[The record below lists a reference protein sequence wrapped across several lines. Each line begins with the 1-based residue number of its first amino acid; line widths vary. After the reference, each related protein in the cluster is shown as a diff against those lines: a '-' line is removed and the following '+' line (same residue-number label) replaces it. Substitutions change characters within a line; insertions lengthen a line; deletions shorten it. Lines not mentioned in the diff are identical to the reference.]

1 MIYLLETR
9 ERCVYAF
16 AHETAGVAHAARDD
30 VAAGYWQ
37 FFDSEGMPLV
47 ASFTALDQRGL
58 RSSPSARYR
67 LVPAAPGAARLQD
80 VLHELRAVVIDGK
93 RLGVAALRER
103 LPPVVPG

>member
-16 AHETAGVAHAARDD
+16 ASKAEGIAHASGEQVTAGL
-30 VAAGYWQ
+30 WQ
-37 FFDSEGMPLV
+37 FFDVEGMPLV

-58 RSSPSARYR
+58 RSAPSSTYR
-67 LVPAAPGAARLQD
+67 LVPAPRGAARLQE

-93 RLGVAALRER
+93 RLAVAALRER